1 MGNLR
6 DKVGALVGT
15 RDKTK
20 DNGVEGDQE
29 GRQRR

>member
-6 DKVGALVGT
+6 DTVGALVGT

-20 DNGVEGDQE
+20 DNGVEEDQE
-29 GRQRR
+29 GQNRQ